1 MYTISKQ
8 FTFDASHQLMGMPEG
23 HPCGR
28 LHGHTYT
35 VIVELK
41 GPNLTPEGFLRDYGN
56 LKPIKEYIDSTLD
69 HRHLND
75 VLNTNP
81 TAELIALHIFEY
93 FKHDFPEM
101 NAVSVKETP
110 KTIARYEPDNNS
122 R

>member
-1 MYTISKQ
+1 MWKIAKE
-8 FTFDASHQLMGMPEG
+8 FTFDASHQLKDMPEG

-35 VIVELK
+35 VIVELQ
-41 GPNLTPEGFLRDYGN
+41 GSQLNHQGFIKDYGE
-56 LKPIKEYIDSTLD
+56 LKPIKEYIDRYMD

-75 VLNTNP
+75 LLPTNP

-101 NAVSVKETP
+101 SAVSVKETP